1 MTSIVWIRWTTVK
14 VPNPAICRR
23 RFDGGFFDV
32 YSPSMAHP
40 APSPILV
47 AVLVQALFSGL
58 FYRSFFVC
66 RKMVKYTVLQLTDG

>member
-1 MTSIVWIRWTTVK
+1 MFIAPPWHFQ
-14 VPNPAICRR
+14 RR
-23 RFDGGFFDV
+23 PDA
-32 YSPSMAHP
+32 SLSMAHP

-58 FYRSFFVC
+58 FYRSFIVC